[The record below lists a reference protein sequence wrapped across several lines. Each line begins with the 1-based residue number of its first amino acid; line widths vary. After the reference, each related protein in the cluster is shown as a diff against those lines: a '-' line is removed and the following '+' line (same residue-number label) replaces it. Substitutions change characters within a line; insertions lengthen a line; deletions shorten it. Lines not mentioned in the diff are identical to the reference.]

1 VLVIFKPVNLKII
14 FIKINLFCYSIL
26 KTIMAGIIDIIK
38 KNDLVKILLVLVGV
52 YFAVTFFKKEKFY
65 IENVENVEQ
74 QMAQP
79 EEIPSESAPVQEI
92 PSKSEIKPNDLLP
105 KYDDAN
111 EFAKQNPVSNLLK
124 EQNFIVSGHHVGVN
138 TVMQSNKIPYHDIRS
153 APPIPKETIS
163 PFLNSSYEQPA
174 GSSLRQLLIL

>member
-1 VLVIFKPVNLKII
+1 
-14 FIKINLFCYSIL
+14 
-26 KTIMAGIIDIIK
+26 MAGIIDIIK

-52 YFAVTFFKKEKFY
+52 YFAVTLFKKEKFY

-79 EEIPSESAPVQEI
+79 EEVKIVEAPAPVENI
-92 PSKSEIKPNDLLP
+92 SSKSEIKPNDLLP